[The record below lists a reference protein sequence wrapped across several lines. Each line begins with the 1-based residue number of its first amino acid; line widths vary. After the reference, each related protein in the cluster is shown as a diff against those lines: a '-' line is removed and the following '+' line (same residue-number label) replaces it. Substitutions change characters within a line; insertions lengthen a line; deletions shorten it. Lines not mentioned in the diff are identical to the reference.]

1 MFALVPSSEE
11 YKSALVNFPLHGNY
25 EVIEVQCIVNQSLYG
40 RYVSLQEE
48 FYRSSP
54 RRGTETLL
62 FFGTDTQTYPKIN
75 AHGFHTDFQRS
86 FGGMCNSLK
95 CALIII
101 FILIQLIA
109 KDSSSS
115 QVQHVQLHY
124 RHVMLVA
131 SIMFTMLVF

>member
-1 MFALVPSSEE
+1 MFTLVPSSEE
-11 YKSALVNFPLHGNY
+11 YKSVLVHFPQHGNY
-25 EVIEVQCIVNQSLYG
+25 EVIEVQHIVNQSLYG

-75 AHGFHTDFQRS
+75 AQGFHTDFQRS
-86 FGGMCNSLK
+86 FGMCNSLK

-101 FILIQLIA
+101 FIFIQLMV

-131 SIMFTMLVF
+131 SIMFIVLVF